1 MTEFALKPEEVE
13 HRRTERS
20 YRLAVVEIPVLRTVG
35 AIIVCGGVFLNNR
48 YFLGEKSET
57 PFLVITTVS
66 LIYCLVSWICLRQL
80 YRRLLPF
87 DLSLFFLI
95 ADVPLMAAAI
105 YFSGAEQSWLFFLLL
120 TRAADQSQTTFR
132 RSLNFAAFGALCYGA
147 METWV
152 VYVDKRPIGLTVF
165 FAKIIFIFAMG
176 LYIALV
182 ARTAERRRTNMRAAM
197 RMLRDAVRKSEEQ
210 SEELREA
217 RSRAEEASAAKS
229 EFLAHMSHEMRTPLH
244 GVIGMLQLSLDDE
257 TSPRRARQLDMARR
271 SAESLL
277 ATIEDILDFS
287 KIEARKIELEPV
299 YFSMRE
305 LVTDTMKP
313 LGVTAAAKGLV
324 LTAGVAS
331 SVPDSVWADPVRLRQ
346 IIVNLVG
353 NSIKFTDAGEVSLRI
368 SHIDDRIRFEVRDT
382 GIGIPDAQKQTI
394 FEPFAQ
400 ADHSRSRRHGG
411 SGLGLAIVSRTVE
424 AMGGALCLQST
435 PGTGTAIAIELPLA
449 FDNISSGP
457 RPLRADVAGRSVV
470 VVEPN
475 ATSRAVIAE
484 ILGSAGMEVF
494 AFASVNDI
502 EPRGYSCGVS
512 ADESIVVQPAVIITS
527 PLASVGDDRIRVTRP
542 VMERELIDAIGAALG
557 VATPGSQT
565 VNVRRRVSEAGL
577 HILVAEDEA
586 VSQEFAAEAL
596 RRLMHR
602 VTVVSDGE
610 EALRRLER
618 DHFDIVFM
626 DVSMPKLD
634 GLEATRRYREKERGS
649 RTPIVALT
657 AHSRREDRL
666 LCLEAGMDA
675 VLTKPIDLKQLED
688 TVRSLTGAEPI
699 VNAVGGNLQL
709 LARVSD
715 AFTRQT
721 PTLLTQIREAIE
733 AADGEALYQGA
744 HKMKGAVSNFEG
756 DPSLD
761 LSLML
766 ETAAREGDFSRATT
780 LLRRLEP
787 AVRALERRISAI
799 ASGKRRTDSQSV
811 QAG

>member
-1 MTEFALKPEEVE
+1 M
-13 HRRTERS
+13 
-20 YRLAVVEIPVLRTVG
+20 
-35 AIIVCGGVFLNNR
+35 
-48 YFLGEKSET
+48 
-57 PFLVITTVS
+57 
-66 LIYCLVSWICLRQL
+66 
-80 YRRLLPF
+80 
-87 DLSLFFLI
+87 
-95 ADVPLMAAAI
+95 
-105 YFSGAEQSWLFFLLL
+105 
-120 TRAADQSQTTFR
+120 
-132 RSLNFAAFGALCYGA
+132 
-147 METWV
+147 
-152 VYVDKRPIGLTVF
+152 
-165 FAKIIFIFAMG
+165 
-176 LYIALV
+176 
-182 ARTAERRRTNMRAAM
+182 
-197 RMLRDAVRKSEEQ
+197 
-210 SEELREA
+210 
-217 RSRAEEASAAKS
+217 
-229 EFLAHMSHEMRTPLH
+229 
-244 GVIGMLQLSLDDE
+244 
-257 TSPRRARQLDMARR
+257 
-271 SAESLL
+271 
-277 ATIEDILDFS
+277 
-287 KIEARKIELEPV
+287 
-299 YFSMRE
+299 
-305 LVTDTMKP
+305 
-313 LGVTAAAKGLV
+313 
-324 LTAGVAS
+324 
-331 SVPDSVWADPVRLRQ
+331 
-346 IIVNLVG
+346 
-353 NSIKFTDAGEVSLRI
+353 
-368 SHIDDRIRFEVRDT
+368 
-382 GIGIPDAQKQTI
+382 
-394 FEPFAQ
+394 
-400 ADHSRSRRHGG
+400 
-411 SGLGLAIVSRTVE
+411 
-424 AMGGALCLQST
+424 
-435 PGTGTAIAIELPLA
+435 
-449 FDNISSGP
+449 
-457 RPLRADVAGRSVV
+457 
-470 VVEPN
+470 
-475 ATSRAVIAE
+475 IAE

-557 VATPGSQT
+557 VAIPGSQT